1 MKFKIYKEQSEP
13 VEKPVNLMLKQVGS
27 EIRLVAV
34 NENGKTLDAGNILAI
49 TSDGTLL
56 RHPSVEVDGIQTNEY
71 TKIKETKGLK

>member
-1 MKFKIYKEQSEP
+1 MKFKIYEEQSEP

-34 NENGKTLDAGNILAI
+34 NENGKTLDAGNILGI

-56 RHPSVEVDGIQTNEY
+56 RHPAVGVDGIQTNVY
-71 TKIKETKGLK
+71 RKIKERGER